1 MLDRLDW
8 RSCLNPSA
16 LLRGRGYAER
26 GRVDQLRCVDAL
38 GLHWAA
44 RVQGSGSA
52 RYQCEVLVSEQGA
65 RARLRS
71 VCTCPLGS
79 QCKHVAAV
87 LLVAEAGGTVVSTPS
102 LPGFSARETATT
114 GAETLLA
121 AWDRWLQATARPA
134 PATGNEIA
142 QAAFRL
148 VVQNPLDSG
157 RKSLLVTMAQF
168 LPGKQKAWLKPRS
181 LGLNTAGT
189 PTSAPTGGWREDDLM
204 ALAVLLP
211 AQQVRADGLFF
222 ATIRGRPLE
231 CAFEHLLRRHGA
243 CLERIEA
250 PLRLGQPRP
259 LRVDWESLPDGNQ
272 RLRADV
278 GEKALLLR
286 GDGWWYLDPRD
297 GEIGRVI
304 DELGLADAA
313 GRAPLLRPEHVVSV
327 RQRLAAQPQALA
339 LPEPAERSA
348 PRELRAAPRLS
359 LRMAIFQPAPWRN
372 YARELASIGYAHVR
386 FDYAGELVDH
396 EAGARVRRWRGTELL
411 EIVRD
416 LEAEGSA
423 MQKLTRHGLR
433 PAGDLPWP
441 LRDTVTDLN
450 PHHLLL
456 LPGEQRLPQPP
467 KAWLP
472 LLFELGR
479 EGVLLSYEGEF
490 PRPLRDIAVDSWDAE
505 LKPAENSWFELS
517 LGVDI
522 EGQRVDLLPILRR
535 VLADRSFP
543 LQPRPGEREGGVW
556 RIDLDDERALLLP
569 LARLRALVAPLLD
582 WWTQDSAG
590 LRVHRSQA
598 AAVDA
603 LRGVVHWRGD
613 DALRKRLVDL
623 AGRAR
628 PAKAPPGFRGRLRAY
643 QRDGLAWLDGLAEA
657 GLGGLLADDMGLGKT
672 VQILAHLLSQR
683 AGSRGGMRTLV
694 VAPTSLM
701 GNWRDEAARFAPDLK
716 VLVLQGADRGTR
728 FDAISDHDLVLTTYP
743 LLPRDRKLLLD
754 HEFDLVVLDEAQA
767 IKNAGS
773 QAARVVRE
781 LRTKRRLAMTGTPV
795 ENHLGELW
803 AHFDAVEPGLLG
815 GARDFVR
822 RFRTPI
828 EKHGDAECQQ
838 RLNRRIGSLLL
849 RRRKD
854 EVLKDL
860 PPKTE
865 IIRHIEIEG
874 GQRELYETLRL
885 AQHERVREAIS
896 ERGLAASGIV
906 VLDALLKLR
915 QACCDPRL
923 VKLPAARKVQ
933 ESAKLDALLELLD
946 TLLDEGRSVLLFSQF
961 TGMLDLLEPVL
972 AKRKLDF
979 LRLDGSTP
987 AKTRTDLVQRFQK
1000 GEQRLF
1006 LISLKAGGVG
1016 LNLTAADAVIHYD
1029 PWWNP
1034 AAENQATD
1042 RAHRIGQNKP
1052 VFVYK
1057 LICQGTVEQ
1066 KILEL
1071 QGRKSALTRAILEG
1085 GRSTRLRFDEADLGE
1100 LFAPLA

>member
-1 MLDRLDW
+1 MLDRTDW
-8 RSCLNPSA
+8 RTGMDPRTVE
-16 LLRGRGYAER
+16 RGQAYADQ
-26 GRVDQLRCVDAL
+26 GRVDKLRRVDAI
-38 GLHWAA
+38 GLHWTAQ
-44 RVQGSGSA
+44 VHGSA
-52 RYQCEVLVSEQGA
+52 AAPYRCEVLVSAVES
-65 RARLRS
+65 RARVRS
-71 VCTCPLGS
+71 ACSCPLGGR
-79 QCKHVAAV
+79 CKHVAAM
-87 LLVAEAGGTVVSTPS
+87 LIAAEARAEVSPFF
-102 LPGFSARETATT
+102 PGFEAQAVATAP
-114 GAETLLA
+114 ASMA
-121 AWDRWLQATARPA
+121 AWDSWLQSAARPTP
-134 PATGNEIA
+134 PAAQSAA
-142 QAAFRL
+142 QATCRL
-148 VVQNPLDSG
+148 IVQSPRGPDAKAL
-157 RKSLLVTMAQF
+157 RVCMALIQ
-168 LPGKQKAWLKPRS
+168 PGKQKAWLKPRA
-181 LGLNTAGT
+181 LGLNADG
-189 PTSAPTGGWREDDLM
+189 APTWAPESGWRDDDLL
-204 ALAVLLP
+204 ALSVLLP
-211 AQQVRADGLFF
+211 KQYTRDDGLLF
-222 ATIRGRPLE
+222 AVIRGRALE
-231 CAFEHLLRRHGA
+231 CAFEHLLQGHGA
-243 CLERIEA
+243 CLERIEQ
-250 PLRLGQPRP
+250 PLRAGPPRP
-259 LRVDWESLPDGNQ
+259 LHVNWEALPDGSQ
-272 RLRADV
+272 RLHVDA
-278 GEKALLLR
+278 GGQAQLLR
-286 GDGWWYLDPRD
+286 GDRWWYVDVQSA
-297 GEIGRVI
+297 EIGRVV
-304 DELGLADAA
+304 DDQRLAEAA
-313 GRAPLLRPEHVVSV
+313 ARAPVLRPEHVDSL
-327 RQRLAAQPQALA
+327 RERLSGHSDLRLPQPAARGL
-339 LPEPAERSA
+339 
-348 PRELRAAPRLS
+348 PRELRAVPRLCLHLGVS
-359 LRMAIFQPAPWRN
+359 RPAPWHVAYRDHSTFG
-372 YARELASIGYAHVR
+372 YARVQFDYDGERVDPHVAARVRCWHGDEVIEVVRDLAAENAALQGLARRELRPVATLNWQLGNVFSELDPHLLMLTARKQGLPLAAQAWEPLLRELA
-386 FDYAGELVDH
+386 E
-396 EAGARVRRWRGTELL
+396 EGAMLHY
-411 EIVRD
+411 D
-416 LEAEGSA
+416 A
-423 MQKLTRHGLR
+423 
-433 PAGDLPWP
+433 D
-441 LRDTVTDLN
+441 
-450 PHHLLL
+450 
-456 LPGEQRLPQPP
+456 
-467 KAWLP
+467 
-472 LLFELGR
+472 
-479 EGVLLSYEGEF
+479 F
-490 PRPLRDIAVDSWDAE
+490 PRPLRDIAVNAWDAE
-505 LKPAENSWFELS
+505 LKPAGNGWFELS
-517 LGVDI
+517 LGVDL
-522 EGQRVDLLPILRR
+522 EGERVDLLPILRR
-535 VLADRSFP
+535 LLIDSSFP
-543 LQPRPGEREGGVW
+543 LRAQAGESTDALW
-556 RIDLDDERALLLP
+556 RVELDGERALLLP
-569 LARLRALVAPLLD
+569 LARLRGLVAPLLD
-582 WWTQDSAG
+582 WWTRETGA

-598 AAVDA
+598 LAVAALDGAV
-603 LRGVVHWRGD
+603 RWRGD
-613 DALRKRLVDL
+613 DALRKQLVDL
-623 AGRAR
+623 SGRAR

-657 GLGGLLADDMGLGKT
+657 RLGGLLADDMGLGKT

-683 AGSRGGMRTLV
+683 AIRDQGMRTLV

-728 FDAISDHDLVLTTYP
+728 FDTIDDHDLVLTTYP
-743 LLPRDRKLLLD
+743 LLPRDRDVLLR
-754 HEFDLVVLDEAQA
+754 HEFDLLVLDEAQS
-767 IKNAGS
+767 IKNPKS
-773 QAARVVRE
+773 QSAMVVRE
-781 LRTKRRLAMTGTPV
+781 LKAARRLAMTGTPV

-815 GARDFVR
+815 SESTFGR

-828 EKHGDAECQQ
+828 EKQGDSISQQ

-923 VKLPAARKVQ
+923 VKLPAARKVK

-987 AKTRTDLVQRFQK
+987 AKTRTELVQSFQK

-1057 LICQGTVEQ
+1057 LICQGTIEQ

-1071 QGRKSALTRAILEG
+1071 QSRKSALTRAILEG